1 MQRNETVSPLTAV
14 LAVVATFFI
23 FLFIGSILF
32 LLFGYP
38 ITAIFG
44 ELLIIAVPLGYMLC
58 NKIDVSKYIGL
69 RITPRTVLLGVGVG
83 ALLFFFDLA
92 ITITLTSIF
101 GTSELVEESNQ
112 QILEAIKSMPSLL
125 QLIAALSLAGLC
137 EEFTFRG
144 FLQNSIQRKYPL
156 GVALFVSSLA
166 FGLFHF
172 DPQAVYTISA
182 FLMGLALGYIY
193 HRWHSYTISA
203 LAHATVNLIV
213 LGLYLL
219 QV

>member
-1 MQRNETVSPLTAV
+1 MQSNEIVSPLAAV
-14 LAVVATFFI
+14 IAVVATFFI
-23 FLFIGSILF
+23 FLFIGSVLF

-38 ITAIFG
+38 LAAIFG
-44 ELLIIAVPLGYMLC
+44 ELLIIAVPLGYMLHK
-58 NKIDVSKYIGL
+58 KIDVSKYIGL
-69 RITPRTVLLGVGVG
+69 QITPRTVLLGVAVG
-83 ALLFFFDLA
+83 ALLFFFDLTT
-92 ITITLTSIF
+92 TITLTSIF
-101 GTSELVEESNQ
+101 GTSELVEQSSQ
-112 QILEAIKSMPSLL
+112 QVLEASNSMPGLL
-125 QLIAALSLAGLC
+125 QLVAALSLAGLC

-182 FLMGLALGYIY
+182 FLVGLALGYVY
-193 HRWHSYTISA
+193 YRWHSYPVSA

-219 QV
+219 PV

>member
-1 MQRNETVSPLTAV
+1 MQSSEIVSPLTAV

-23 FLFIGSILF
+23 FLFIGSALY

-38 ITAIFG
+38 LAAVFG
-44 ELLIIAVPLGYMLC
+44 ELLIIAVPLSYMV
-58 NKIDVSKYIGL
+58 NKKIEVSKYIGL
-69 RITPRTVLLGVGVG
+69 QITPRTVLLGVAVG
-83 ALLFFFDLA
+83 ALLFFLDLA

-101 GTSELVEESNQ
+101 GTSELVEQSNQ
-112 QILEAIKSMPSLL
+112 QVAEAIISMPGLL
-125 QLIAALSLAGLC
+125 QSIAALSLAGLC

-182 FLMGLALGYIY
+182 FLMGLALGYVY
-193 HRWHSYTISA
+193 YRWHSYTVSA
-203 LAHATVNLIV
+203 LAHATLNLIV
-213 LGLYLL
+213 LVLILL
-219 QV
+219 PV